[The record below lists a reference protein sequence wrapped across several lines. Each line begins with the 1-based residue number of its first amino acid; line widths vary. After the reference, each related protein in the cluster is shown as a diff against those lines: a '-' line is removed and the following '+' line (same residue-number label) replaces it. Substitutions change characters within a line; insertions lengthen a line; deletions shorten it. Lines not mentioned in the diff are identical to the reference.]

1 MNELIMKLRE
11 LTFVIGKSDVLIV
24 VGVPRSCKLEGRE
37 PVLDD
42 PLHVRQV
49 LTWLKDGLQVAG
61 GPHVHDEETAVR
73 FYKADHGICQTLK
86 TFFLN
91 QFSHFTST
99 ELSYFIRSQHF
110 FIIFKPSIL
119 SLPLKQGSC
128 L

>member
-1 MNELIMKLRE
+1 MNELLMMLRE
-11 LTFVIGKSDVLIV
+11 QTFVIGKSDVLIV
-24 VGVPRSCKLEGRE
+24 VGVPWSRKLEGRE

-86 TFFLN
+86 IEKTE
-91 QFSHFTST
+91 QFS
-99 ELSYFIRSQHF
+99 YFS
-110 FIIFKPSIL
+110 SAL
-119 SLPLKQGSC
+119 
-128 L
+128 